1 MQKFLSE
8 NLYPAN
14 GGIASRIT
22 HAVGGVLNFPVKFIY
37 KF

>member
-14 GGIASRIT
+14 GGIAPRNT
-22 HAVGGVLNFPVKFIY
+22 HAVGGVLSVIITHKLS
-37 KF
+37 